1 MLAAVSG
8 DAALMTA
15 TAADDMY
22 LPVAAELGVDRPT
35 AKVAM
40 IAAMYGQTTGHGGT
54 AGRGMRAAYPV
65 AMGYLDTADRSA
77 RAGRDLRTYGGR
89 LVRMSG
95 GADRAA
101 AESSGAR
108 AARGRY
114 GRNAVIQGAAAELF
128 KMWAVTVRARAAAL
142 DARIVLCLHDELLV
156 HVPERPR
163 GAGGRTWSATAW
175 PRPPGAG
182 RRAAGAVH
190 RRHQH
195 RPLLGR
201 RERLSHRQV
210 TRRPAAPGLIPW
222 RADRTVREGVL
233 TLPRYRRVV
242 VKLSGEALAGAA
254 GTGAD
259 PASLARVADEVLSV
273 HNLGVQVAVVVGGG
287 NYFRGRMADGWG
299 ISRAEADNIGML
311 GTVMNALM
319 LRGALTA
326 RTDADVRVMTAVPI
340 HSVAEPFIRLRAVH
354 HLERG
359 FIVVLA
365 GGIGQ
370 PYVTT
375 DYPAVQRSLELDAD
389 ALLVA
394 KHGVDG
400 VYDSDPKHNP
410 DAAKYIT
417 LTYEEAIAADIRIM
431 DTSAFVLANEQ
442 GLTMHVFDVAAYGA
456 MRAIC
461 EGDDGIGT
469 KITAK

>member
-1 MLAAVSG
+1 M
-8 DAALMTA
+8 
-15 TAADDMY
+15 
-22 LPVAAELGVDRPT
+22 
-35 AKVAM
+35 
-40 IAAMYGQTTGHGGT
+40 
-54 AGRGMRAAYPV
+54 
-65 AMGYLDTADRSA
+65 
-77 RAGRDLRTYGGR
+77 
-89 LVRMSG
+89 
-95 GADRAA
+95 
-101 AESSGAR
+101 
-108 AARGRY
+108 
-114 GRNAVIQGAAAELF
+114 
-128 KMWAVTVRARAAAL
+128 
-142 DARIVLCLHDELLV
+142 
-156 HVPERPR
+156 
-163 GAGGRTWSATAW
+163 
-175 PRPPGAG
+175 
-182 RRAAGAVH
+182 
-190 RRHQH
+190 
-195 RPLLGR
+195 
-201 RERLSHRQV
+201 
-210 TRRPAAPGLIPW
+210 
-222 RADRTVREGVL
+222 

-242 VKLSGEALAGAA
+242 VKLSGEALAGDA

-375 DYPAVQRSLELDAD
+375 DYPAVQRALELDAD

-410 DAAKYIT
+410 DAGKFTT
-417 LTYEEAIAADIRIM
+417 LTYEEALAADIRIM

-442 GLTMHVFDVAAYGA
+442 SLTMHVFDVAAYGA

>member
-1 MLAAVSG
+1 VQ
-8 DAALMTA
+8 
-15 TAADDMY
+15 
-22 LPVAAELGVDRPT
+22 
-35 AKVAM
+35 
-40 IAAMYGQTTGHGGT
+40 IARFG
-54 AGRGMRAAYPV
+54 
-65 AMGYLDTADRSA
+65 
-77 RAGRDLRTYGGR
+77 
-89 LVRMSG
+89 
-95 GADRAA
+95 
-101 AESSGAR
+101 
-108 AARGRY
+108 
-114 GRNAVIQGAAAELF
+114 
-128 KMWAVTVRARAAAL
+128 
-142 DARIVLCLHDELLV
+142 
-156 HVPERPR
+156 
-163 GAGGRTWSATAW
+163 
-175 PRPPGAG
+175 
-182 RRAAGAVH
+182 
-190 RRHQH
+190 
-195 RPLLGR
+195 
-201 RERLSHRQV
+201 
-210 TRRPAAPGLIPW
+210 
-222 RADRTVREGVL
+222 EGVL

-359 FIVVLA
+359 YIVVLA

-375 DYPAVQRSLELDAD
+375 DYPAVQRALELDAD

-410 DAAKYIT
+410 NAGKFT
-417 LTYEEAIAADIRIM
+417 SLTYEEALAADIRIM

-442 GLTMHVFDVAAYGA
+442 ALTMHVFDVAAYGA

>member
-1 MLAAVSG
+1 
-8 DAALMTA
+8 
-15 TAADDMY
+15 
-22 LPVAAELGVDRPT
+22 
-35 AKVAM
+35 
-40 IAAMYGQTTGHGGT
+40 
-54 AGRGMRAAYPV
+54 
-65 AMGYLDTADRSA
+65 
-77 RAGRDLRTYGGR
+77 
-89 LVRMSG
+89 
-95 GADRAA
+95 
-101 AESSGAR
+101 
-108 AARGRY
+108 
-114 GRNAVIQGAAAELF
+114 
-128 KMWAVTVRARAAAL
+128 
-142 DARIVLCLHDELLV
+142 
-156 HVPERPR
+156 
-163 GAGGRTWSATAW
+163 
-175 PRPPGAG
+175 
-182 RRAAGAVH
+182 
-190 RRHQH
+190 
-195 RPLLGR
+195 
-201 RERLSHRQV
+201 
-210 TRRPAAPGLIPW
+210 
-222 RADRTVREGVL
+222 
-233 TLPRYRRVV
+233 VV

-326 RTDADVRVMTAVPI
+326 RTDVDVRVMTAVPI

-375 DYPAVQRSLELDAD
+375 DYPAVQRALELDAD

-410 DAAKYIT
+410 DAGKFTT
-417 LTYEEAIAADIRIM
+417 LTYEEALAADIRIM

-442 GLTMHVFDVAAYGA
+442 SLTMHVFDVAAYGA

-461 EGDDGIGT
+461 QGDDGIGT

>member
-1 MLAAVSG
+1 M
-8 DAALMTA
+8 
-15 TAADDMY
+15 
-22 LPVAAELGVDRPT
+22 
-35 AKVAM
+35 
-40 IAAMYGQTTGHGGT
+40 
-54 AGRGMRAAYPV
+54 
-65 AMGYLDTADRSA
+65 
-77 RAGRDLRTYGGR
+77 
-89 LVRMSG
+89 
-95 GADRAA
+95 
-101 AESSGAR
+101 
-108 AARGRY
+108 
-114 GRNAVIQGAAAELF
+114 
-128 KMWAVTVRARAAAL
+128 
-142 DARIVLCLHDELLV
+142 
-156 HVPERPR
+156 
-163 GAGGRTWSATAW
+163 
-175 PRPPGAG
+175 
-182 RRAAGAVH
+182 
-190 RRHQH
+190 
-195 RPLLGR
+195 
-201 RERLSHRQV
+201 
-210 TRRPAAPGLIPW
+210 
-222 RADRTVREGVL
+222 
-233 TLPRYRRVV
+233 PRYRRVV

-273 HNLGVQVAVVVGGG
+273 HSLGVQVAVVVGGG

-375 DYPAVQRSLELDAD
+375 DYPAVQRALELDAD

-410 DAAKYIT
+410 DAAKFTT
-417 LTYEEAIAADIRIM
+417 LTYEEALAADIRIM

-442 GLTMHVFDVAAYGA
+442 SLTMHVFDVAAYGA

-461 EGDDGIGT
+461 QGDDGIGT

>member
-1 MLAAVSG
+1 M
-8 DAALMTA
+8 
-15 TAADDMY
+15 
-22 LPVAAELGVDRPT
+22 
-35 AKVAM
+35 
-40 IAAMYGQTTGHGGT
+40 
-54 AGRGMRAAYPV
+54 
-65 AMGYLDTADRSA
+65 
-77 RAGRDLRTYGGR
+77 
-89 LVRMSG
+89 
-95 GADRAA
+95 
-101 AESSGAR
+101 
-108 AARGRY
+108 
-114 GRNAVIQGAAAELF
+114 
-128 KMWAVTVRARAAAL
+128 
-142 DARIVLCLHDELLV
+142 
-156 HVPERPR
+156 
-163 GAGGRTWSATAW
+163 
-175 PRPPGAG
+175 
-182 RRAAGAVH
+182 
-190 RRHQH
+190 
-195 RPLLGR
+195 
-201 RERLSHRQV
+201 
-210 TRRPAAPGLIPW
+210 
-222 RADRTVREGVL
+222 

-273 HNLGVQVAVVVGGG
+273 HNLGVEVAVVVGGG

-375 DYPAVQRSLELDAD
+375 DYPAVQRALELDAD

-410 DAAKYIT
+410 NAGKFTT
-417 LTYEEAIAADIRIM
+417 LTYEEALAADIRIM

-442 GLTMHVFDVAAYGA
+442 SLTMHVFDVAAYGA

>member
-1 MLAAVSG
+1 M
-8 DAALMTA
+8 
-15 TAADDMY
+15 
-22 LPVAAELGVDRPT
+22 
-35 AKVAM
+35 
-40 IAAMYGQTTGHGGT
+40 
-54 AGRGMRAAYPV
+54 
-65 AMGYLDTADRSA
+65 
-77 RAGRDLRTYGGR
+77 
-89 LVRMSG
+89 
-95 GADRAA
+95 
-101 AESSGAR
+101 
-108 AARGRY
+108 
-114 GRNAVIQGAAAELF
+114 
-128 KMWAVTVRARAAAL
+128 
-142 DARIVLCLHDELLV
+142 
-156 HVPERPR
+156 
-163 GAGGRTWSATAW
+163 
-175 PRPPGAG
+175 
-182 RRAAGAVH
+182 
-190 RRHQH
+190 
-195 RPLLGR
+195 
-201 RERLSHRQV
+201 
-210 TRRPAAPGLIPW
+210 
-222 RADRTVREGVL
+222 

-375 DYPAVQRSLELDAD
+375 DYPAVQRALELDAD

-410 DAAKYIT
+410 DAGKFTT
-417 LTYEEAIAADIRIM
+417 LTYEEALAADIRVM

-442 GLTMHVFDVAAYGA
+442 ALTMHVFDVAAYGA